1 LVGHAS
7 GLSGVPGFDAFVGV
21 TLHLLAGLLACL
33 EPLSAS
39 WSVCWPLCSLGAA
52 CRSPGCCCA
61 VAGKAIVLP
70 ATTMIAKIDVA

>member
-33 EPLSAS
+33 EPLVSILERLLAA
-39 WSVCWPLCSLGAA
+39 LLAGCSLPLSGLLLRR
-52 CRSPGCCCA
+52 CRESDRASGNNH
-61 VAGKAIVLP
+61 
-70 ATTMIAKIDVA
+70 DREN